1 MTLRFTDPAHLA
13 GLPAAIRAQIER
25 EMPDNPDAARIARD
39 AVPGGKTRRE
49 RPEQEA
55 GRMLV
60 QWADATLL
68 RIPGRRSA
76 IYTIGDFLAH
86 TPNGGARSAI
96 EAAIFAGQ
104 GVRKGWPDYTLYV
117 PIGRFYGLVGELK
130 ADDGKKPDAEQLD
143 ILSRLE
149 AMGYKACVWWGFD
162 DAREQIQNYL
172 AGRG

>member
-25 EMPDNPDAARIARD
+25 EMPDNPDAERIARA
-39 AVPGGKTRRE
+39 AVPGGKTRRS

-55 GRMLV
+55 GRALV
-60 QWADATLL
+60 KWADATPL
-68 RIPGRRSA
+68 RRPGHVSVYR
-76 IYTIGDFLAH
+76 IGDFLAH
-86 TPNGGARSAI
+86 TPNGGARGGI

-104 GVRKGWPDYTLYV
+104 GVRKGWPDYTLHV
-117 PIGRFYGLVGELK
+117 PVGRFHGLVGELK
-130 ADDGKKPDAEQLD
+130 APDGAKPDADQLD

-162 DAREQIQNYL
+162 DAREQIENYL